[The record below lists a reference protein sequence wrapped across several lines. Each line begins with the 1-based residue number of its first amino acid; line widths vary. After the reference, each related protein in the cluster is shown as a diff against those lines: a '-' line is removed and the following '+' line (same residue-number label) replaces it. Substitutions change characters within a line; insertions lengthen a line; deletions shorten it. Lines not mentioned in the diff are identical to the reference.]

1 MSADSFLLSG
11 IIAACVLAP
20 LLVVGTAEAVIH
32 HFNAKKQGN
41 PVISLLH
48 IFKKRVANFRSA
60 QNADSTWQTLQIL
73 CGLVSVVFQL
83 TALVML
89 GLQRDLVP
97 IFFLYSFAV
106 LIGIVGRRLRIS
118 PVQGLDGNDE
128 LQKFVVMQSLLLLIV
143 IGIFFATGSFKA
155 SAIKEYPRL
164 LVVDLPLLCLA
175 LVIVAQTYWRR
186 THDISTI
193 DHRALMLMN
202 LADCYRNTTLL
213 LLIGFFFSHSLS
225 SAAIIALLVYLLPRF
240 SVQLYSLLPERLLAN
255 WSWGYV
261 FFGCGLNIAWIYIK
275 FWT

>member
-11 IIAACVLAP
+11 IIAVCVLAP
-20 LLVVGTAEAVIH
+20 ILVAATAEVVIR
-32 HFNAKKQGN
+32 HFNAKKRGI

-48 IFKKRVANFRSA
+48 IVKERVANFRNA
-60 QNADSTWQTLQIL
+60 QNMDSTRQTAHV

-89 GLQRDLVP
+89 GLQRNLVP
-97 IFFLYSFAV
+97 IFFLYSFAI
-106 LIGIVGRRLRIS
+106 LIGIVGRQLRIS
-118 PVQGLDGNDE
+118 SVQGLDGNEE
-128 LQKFVVMQSLLLLIV
+128 LQKFVVIQSLLLLIV
-143 IGIFFATGSFKA
+143 IGIFFATGSFNA

-175 LVIVAQTYWRR
+175 LIMVAQTYWRV
-186 THDISTI
+186 TYEVSPI
-193 DHRALMLMN
+193 DDSALMLMK

-225 SAAIIALLVYLLPRF
+225 SAAIIAIFVYLLLRF
-240 SVQLYSLLPERLLAN
+240 SVHLYPLLPGQSLVK

-275 FWT
+275 FWV